1 MLKFRLVAGLK
12 IPRQAG
18 QSKPLR
24 GKPSPSVRARRG
36 LARKRERYR
45 ELIEN
50 ANDIVYMLDFEGRIT
65 INKAAG
71 NDAGL
76 LAAGAA
82 E

>member
-1 MLKFRLVAGLK
+1 
-12 IPRQAG
+12 
-18 QSKPLR
+18 
-24 GKPSPSVRARRG
+24 
-36 LARKRERYR
+36 
-45 ELIEN
+45 LIEN